1 MNPSTPPDMH
11 TSDTSDNAAALV
23 TPAQQPLTRSR
34 RAAQA
39 PCASRVIA
47 AWAVHAFT
55 MSGLIWASLAAVA
68 LFEGQ
73 IQLMWLWLGIALIV
87 DGVDGTLARKTC
99 VKEVIP
105 WFDGSVLDNVV
116 DYLTWTFLPAL
127 FMYLYLP
134 FGSRAVGMIAMIVAT
149 VSSVFCYA
157 NEGEKS
163 ADSYF
168 VGFPAAWNVVA
179 VTMYVMETPA
189 YVNVAITVAL
199 AVLTLAPLHFTH
211 PMRVRKL
218 RVWNIIA
225 SVVWIASVALLVALG
240 TQPIWALVA
249 FWASGAWFLLSGIAR
264 TWRAKTDEE
273 ALRA

>member
-1 MNPSTPPDMH
+1 MNPPTLPEMH
-11 TSDTSDNAAALV
+11 TPGG
-23 TPAQQPLTRSR
+23 PAQSEIRSED
-34 RAAQA
+34 AAPA
-39 PCASRVIA
+39 PRLSRVIA

-55 MSGLIWASLAAVA
+55 MSGLVWASLAAVA
-68 LFEGQ
+68 LIEGRVQ
-73 IQLMWLWLGIALIV
+73 MMWLWLGVALIV
-87 DGVDGTLARKTC
+87 DGLDGTLARKTC
-99 VKEVIP
+99 VKQVIP

-134 FGSRAVGMIAMIVAT
+134 FGSKAIGLIAMIVAT

-179 VTMYVMETPA
+179 VTMYVMQTPA
-189 YVNVAITVAL
+189 AVNIVITIGL
-199 AVLTLAPLHFTH
+199 AVLTLAPLYFTH
-211 PMRVRKL
+211 PMRVKKL

-225 SVVWIASVALLVALG
+225 SVVWIASVAVLVAVPARPL
-240 TQPIWALVA
+240 WAIAA
-249 FWASGAWFLLSGIAR
+249 FWVSAAWFLLTGIAR

-273 ALRA
+273 ALTAA